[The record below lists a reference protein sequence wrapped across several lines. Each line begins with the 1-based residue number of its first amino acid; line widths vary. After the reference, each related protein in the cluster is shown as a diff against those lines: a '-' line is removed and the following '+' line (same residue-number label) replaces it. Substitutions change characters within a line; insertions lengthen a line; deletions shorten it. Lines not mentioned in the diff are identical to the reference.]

1 MKVKKP
7 VRKISFMFQPDE
19 RKALLVQ
26 LLVFEVND
34 PTIEERHQRVFWTAV
49 KMHKKLSFAFDMQ
62 LDRKKRKKPRTCLT
76 RILDLPLNFP
86 ATLSKVEISN
96 VTVRRRSHMKIF
108 PA

>member
-62 LDRKKRKKPRTCLT
+62 LDRKKEEKAKNLLN
-76 RILDLPLNFP
+76 LDLRFTFKFSCHAVESRNF
-86 ATLSKVEISN
+86 
-96 VTVRRRSHMKIF
+96 
-108 PA
+108 